1 MRRYSA
7 MIFFII
13 LSSLFASACTVTD
26 DQGQQADYEATKQM
40 VVDVLQTEEGKKAV
54 QEVVQDEEIQEQLI
68 MEQDF
73 IKETIQTTLASEEGQ
88 EYWQEIMK
96 DPEFA
101 KTFAESM
108 QEENENLLKGL
119 MKDPEYQSM
128 MLDIMKDPE
137 MEQNY
142 VELMETKDYREQV
155 RAIVTEAMESPL
167 FVARLNELLQQMA
180 KEELQS
186 GEAPDNGGGEGQEGD
201 QGDGGGS

>member
-1 MRRYSA
+1 
-7 MIFFII
+7 MIFFIL

-26 DQGQQADYEATKQM
+26 DQGQQDYEATKQM

-186 GEAPDNGGGEGQEGD
+186 GEAPDNGGGEGQEVD
-201 QGDGGGS
+201 QGDSGGS

>member
-1 MRRYSA
+1 
-7 MIFFII
+7 
-13 LSSLFASACTVTD
+13 D

-88 EYWQEIMK
+88 EYWQEVMK

-128 MLDIMKDPE
+128 MLD
-137 MEQNY
+137 
-142 VELMETKDYREQV
+142 
-155 RAIVTEAMESPL
+155 
-167 FVARLNELLQQMA
+167 
-180 KEELQS
+180 
-186 GEAPDNGGGEGQEGD
+186 
-201 QGDGGGS
+201 

>member
-1 MRRYSA
+1 
-7 MIFFII
+7 MIFFIL
-13 LSSLFASACTVTD
+13 LSSLFASACATP

-68 MEQDF
+68 MEQEF
-73 IKETIQTTLASEEGQ
+73 IKETIQTTLASEEGK
-88 EYWQEIMK
+88 EYWQEVMK

-108 QEENENLLKGL
+108 QEENEKLLKGL

-155 RAIVTEAMESPL
+155 RAIVMEAMESPL
-167 FVARLNELLQQMA
+167 YVARLNELLQQMA
-180 KEELQS
+180 KEELKS
-186 GEAPDNGGGEGQEGD
+186 GEAPENGGGAEEEGGGEG
-201 QGDGGGS
+201 GSS